1 MHSFTFVLIGLL
13 LGDTPPPDTF
23 RVAAVQTFSD
33 MGAPETNRRRL
44 SDLVTEAAKQGAKM
58 VVLPETSI
66 TGYLTWDLRTTWH
79 VEGRPIT
86 RGLDGTS
93 PAEAAE
99 PVPGP
104 STKLFADLAK
114 RLGVYVTVPLLE
126 VDSTERHYY
135 NSVVLVGPQGRILL
149 HYRKLNPW
157 PFAERS
163 WASKGDKG
171 RAVVDTPYGR
181 VALLIC
187 YDINFE
193 PPRLK
198 ELGVDH
204 LLYPIAWV
212 DDEGSDWFS
221 VQLPAI
227 ARKNRLNIVGANWSV
242 PPGVSPRWHGYGISR
257 IISNEGKILASSR
270 QNVGTE
276 ILYADLPRGPKGE

>member
-1 MHSFTFVLIGLL
+1 MNCLAVFVAMLAA
-13 LGDTPPPDTF
+13 GDAPPSGTF

-58 VVLPETSI
+58 VVLPETSV
-66 TGYLTWDLRTTWH
+66 TGYLTWDLTTTWH

-86 RGLDGTS
+86 RGLEGIS

-104 STKLFADLAK
+104 STKRFADLAK
-114 RLGVYVTVPLLE
+114 RLEIYVTVPLLE
-126 VDSTERHYY
+126 LDAARRRFY
-135 NSVVLVGPQGRILL
+135 NSVVLVGPRGRILL

-171 RAVVDTPYGR
+171 HAVVDTPYGR
-181 VALLIC
+181 LALLIC
-187 YDINFE
+187 YDVNFE
-193 PPRLK
+193 PPKLK

-212 DDEGSDWFS
+212 DDEESDWFS
-221 VQLPAI
+221 VELPAI

-242 PPGVSPRWHGYGISR
+242 PAGVSVDWHGYGMSK
-257 IISNEGKILASSR
+257 IISNEGKILASAR
-270 QNVGTE
+270 ENVGTE
-276 ILYADLPRGPKGE
+276 ILYADLPFPLKRE

>member
-1 MHSFTFVLIGLL
+1 MRSFTLIVVGLL
-13 LGDTPPPDTF
+13 LGDAPPPDTF

-33 MGAPETNRRRL
+33 MGAPEENRQRL
-44 SDLVTEAAKQGAKM
+44 SDLVTEAAKHGAKM
-58 VVLPETSI
+58 VVLPEASI
-66 TGYLTWDLRTTWH
+66 TGYLTWDLETTWR

-86 RGLDGTS
+86 RGLDGIS

-104 STKLFADLAK
+104 STNLFADLAK
-114 RLGVYVTVPLLE
+114 RLEIYVTVPLLE
-126 VDSTERHYY
+126 ADTTKRRYY
-135 NSVVLVGPQGRILL
+135 NSVVLIGPQGRILL

-163 WASKGDKG
+163 WASRGDKG
-171 RAVVDTPYGR
+171 HAVVDTPFGR

-198 ELGVDH
+198 KLGVDH

-227 ARKNRLNIVGANWSV
+227 ARKNRLNIVGANWSL
-242 PPGVSPRWHGYGISR
+242 PAGFSADWHGYGMST
-257 IISNEGKILASSR
+257 IISNEGKTLASAR
-270 QNVGTE
+270 QNVGAE
-276 ILYADLPRGPKGE
+276 ILYADLPSVVKQK